1 MIKEGL
7 KKIIKNSIE
16 FLGFHLKE
24 VNLDHSS
31 NKDFGD
37 YSTNVA
43 MVLSK
48 IIKKS
53 PMEIAEKIKLQIE
66 TQKSSL
72 IEKVEVVNPGFVNF
86 FLKKEIFLKEL
97 EKILKEK
104 EKYGSSKIGRGKKI
118 IIDYSGPNIAKRFG
132 IGHLRST
139 IIGQAVYNIYN
150 FLGYKCIGDNHL
162 GDWGTQFGKLIYE
175 IIDKKISLN
184 SLTIDVLEQLYV
196 QFHKEAEENPRL
208 EEKGREWFKKLEEKN
223 EKAIKIW
230 KKCVEISMKNFE
242 KIYNLLG
249 IKIDYSLGESFYEPM
264 LKKII
269 KEIKKNGLGVE
280 SQGALI
286 FKYSNDEFPPAMLL
300 KSDKTTTY
308 FLRDLATIKFRLK
321 KWKPFLIVYEV
332 GAEQKLHLQQLFRAV
347 ELLGWAKKEQFFH
360 ISHGLYRTKEGKF
373 STRKGATV
381 HLEDVLEEAIAQAK
395 EMIKDGIEEK
405 EKNKIAKIV
414 GVGAIKYND
423 LKEHCSKDIIFSWE
437 KILNLKGNSG
447 PYLQYTFARCQ
458 SVLEKTENKI
468 KKAAISEFA
477 PEEIKILREIYKF
490 PEIVEE
496 AAKKFSPNIIAN
508 FIFNLA
514 QEFNCFYDAHPI
526 LKAENENLKSFRLLL
541 TQCVAQV
548 LKNSLSLLGISLPNK
563 M

>member
-1 MIKEGL
+1 
-7 KKIIKNSIE
+7 
-16 FLGFHLKE
+16 
-24 VNLDHSS
+24 
-31 NKDFGD
+31 
-37 YSTNVA
+37 
-43 MVLSK
+43 
-48 IIKKS
+48 
-53 PMEIAEKIKLQIE
+53 
-66 TQKSSL
+66 
-72 IEKVEVVNPGFVNF
+72 
-86 FLKKEIFLKEL
+86 
-97 EKILKEK
+97 
-104 EKYGSSKIGRGKKI
+104 
-118 IIDYSGPNIAKRFG
+118 
-132 IGHLRST
+132 
-139 IIGQAVYNIYN
+139 
-150 FLGYKCIGDNHL
+150 
-162 GDWGTQFGKLIYE
+162 
-175 IIDKKISLN
+175 
-184 SLTIDVLEQLYV
+184 
-196 QFHKEAEENPRL
+196 
-208 EEKGREWFKKLEEKN
+208 
-223 EKAIKIW
+223 
-230 KKCVEISMKNFE
+230 
-242 KIYNLLG
+242 
-249 IKIDYSLGESFYEPM
+249 
-264 LKKII
+264 
-269 KEIKKNGLGVE
+269 
-280 SQGALI
+280 
-286 FKYSNDEFPPAMLL
+286 
-300 KSDKTTTY
+300 
-308 FLRDLATIKFRLK
+308 
-321 KWKPFLIVYEV
+321 V

-373 STRKGATV
+373 STRKGSTV